1 MRRFLLS
8 ASWLRTLCEVA
19 LLFGC
24 LLGFSGLIYQGQI
37 EQWWE
42 PTIMFLV
49 NPLCALYYSL
59 RLRIWSGSRL
69 RQLLL
74 ESASILSLSLLTATL
89 IYPTWY
95 TLLEH
100 NPRYNSYLLSFFFF
114 LLFLFPYLFFRGMLR
129 LIRWWQDRSQRTLL
143 WSLVNSHVIVVMLL
157 QLLLIVPLSIFT
169 ISNQIVAVN
178 APDALIAQMLYRLQQ
193 LLPVIGIVI
202 LLALAVLLCFLP
214 FAFLVSYLFARR
226 IRRRLDAL
234 LAAAHAM
241 RDGDYSARIPVTG
254 HDEIST
260 LQTDFNRMGSQ
271 LEQQFH
277 ALQNERETVSRL
289 LSTRREL
296 MANVSHELRTPI
308 AVLRAQIEAAQRQG
322 TLIDPE
328 QLQRDVLHLQRL
340 VDDLVALAQSETEQ
354 LSLRLEA
361 SSANQILKRIVESL
375 APLAWRQQKVEIV
388 SELAPDAPLL
398 LIDQTRFEQIILNL
412 LHNALR
418 YTGPGGLI
426 LLRSDAHGQIEIRDT
441 GSGIAPEDLP
451 HIWERYYRDP
461 EQGGSGLGLTLVH
474 SLVSAMG
481 GTIEVE
487 SALGEGTSFT
497 IKLPRA

>member
-1 MRRFLLS
+1 MRALLLS

-19 LLFGC
+19 LLFAC
-24 LLGFSGLIYQGQI
+24 LVALSSLIYQGQV

-59 RLRIWSGSRL
+59 RLRIPTGSWL

-74 ESASILSLSLLTATL
+74 ESASILLFSLLTATV
-89 IYPTWY
+89 IYPSWL

-100 NPRYNSYLLSFFFF
+100 NPRYNSYLLTFLFFF
-114 LLFLFPYLFFRGMLR
+114 LFLFPYMFFRGMVR
-129 LIRWWQDRSQRTLL
+129 LIRWWRDRSQRTLL
-143 WSLVNSHVIVVMLL
+143 WSLVNSHVIVVVVL

-169 ISNQIVAVN
+169 LRNQILAAN
-178 APDALIAQMLYRLQQ
+178 PPDALFAQVLYRLQQ

-202 LLALAVLLCFLP
+202 LLAVAILIGFLP
-214 FAFLVSYLFARR
+214 FAFIVSYLFARR

-234 LAAAHAM
+234 LTAAHAM
-241 RDGDYSARIPVTG
+241 RDGDYSVRIPVTG

-277 ALQNERETVSRL
+277 ALQSERETVSRL
-289 LSTRREL
+289 LSTRREM

-308 AVLRAQIEAAQRQG
+308 AVLRAQIEAAQRQN
-322 TLIDPE
+322 TMIDPE
-328 QLQRDVLHLQRL
+328 LLHRDVLHLQRL
-340 VDDLVALAQSETEQ
+340 VDDLVALAQTETEQ
-354 LSLRLEA
+354 LSLRLEPT
-361 SSANQILKRIVESL
+361 SVNQALTRIVESL
-375 APLAWRQQKVEIV
+375 TPLAWRQQKVEIV

-418 YTGPGGLI
+418 YTGPGGVI
-426 LLRSDAHGQIEIRDT
+426 LLRSDAQGQIEIRDT
-441 GSGIAPEDLP
+441 GSGIAPDDLP

-481 GTIEVE
+481 GTIAVE

-497 IKLPRA
+497 ITLPRA